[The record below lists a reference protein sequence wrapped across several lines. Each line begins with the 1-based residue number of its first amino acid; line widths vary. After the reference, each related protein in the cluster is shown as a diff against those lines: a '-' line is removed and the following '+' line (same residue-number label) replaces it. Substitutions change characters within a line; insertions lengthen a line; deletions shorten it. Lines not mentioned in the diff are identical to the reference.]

1 MKSTLTQHAGTTLL
15 PMVSGVEARSVAPT
29 CMSLQGTAVSTA
41 ARVRSVFDGD
51 ALAVDAAPP
60 PRGAPV

>member
-1 MKSTLTQHAGTTLL
+1 MKSTLTQHAGTAVL
-15 PMVSGVEARSVAPT
+15 PTVPGVEARSVAPT
-29 CMSLQGTAVSTA
+29 CMTVQGTAVSAA
-41 ARVRSVFDGD
+41 ARVRSVFAGD